1 MVLWN
6 QIVLVAV
13 LIVFSCPKGL
23 ETLPSQHLCGSHL
36 VETLYFVCGQKGFYY
51 VPKIKRGTE
60 QFLGMLAKLW
70 IQLINGFLFCMS
82 RNKILLNY
90 SLPALRGEESI
101 QENETEQQFPFN
113 KRLGQV
119 MKRGIVDHC
128 CHNTCSLYDLEGY
141 CNQ

>member
-23 ETLPSQHLCGSHL
+23 ETIPSQHLCGSHL

-51 VPKIKRGTE
+51 VPKANIEHLWPLVINFSGT
-60 QFLGMLAKLW
+60 G
-70 IQLINGFLFCMS
+70 S
-82 RNKILLNY
+82 T
-90 SLPALRGEESI
+90 LRGEESI
-101 QENETEQQFPFN
+101 QENETEQPFPFN
-113 KRLGQV
+113 KQLNQM

>member
-13 LIVFSCPKGL
+13 LVVFSCPKGL

-51 VPKIKRGTE
+51 VPKVRRGTE
-60 QFLGMLAKLW
+60 QFL
-70 IQLINGFLFCMS
+70 
-82 RNKILLNY
+82 
-90 SLPALRGEESI
+90 ALRGEESI
-101 QENETEQQFPFN
+101 QENEAEQQYPFN
-113 KRLGQV
+113 KQLGQM

-128 CHNTCSLYDLEGY
+128 CRNTCSLYDLEGY